1 MEEVKYY
8 SRLSTVLNIQMQVI
22 LRRPYRT
29 SLHITGTKK
38 FSKRRLS
45 DSGAS
50 GFFWL
55 LRAARFPIPCAN
67 QRQILLGTSVREG
80 LK

>member
-29 SLHITGTKK
+29 SLKEDSRILGRQVSSGLSGLPGSLFPAQTKGK
-38 FSKRRLS
+38 YSL
-45 DSGAS
+45 A
-50 GFFWL
+50 
-55 LRAARFPIPCAN
+55 P
-67 QRQILLGTSVREG
+67 Q
-80 LK
+80 